1 MQQDFTVIIYKK
13 LIASFLN
20 HGFEFQTYQDY
31 FTNCLGPVIV
41 LRHDVDARKLHSL
54 MFARI
59 QHELGIVGTYY
70 FRIIPQSFDPLVVEE
85 IASMSHEIG
94 YHYED
99 MDFAKGNPH
108 KAIKLFEKHLSEL
121 RQVADVKTICMHGSP
136 LSKYDNRAIWDHYDY
151 RDFGIIA
158 EPYFDLDFSKVL
170 YLTDTGRRW
179 DGDSVSIRDRSADAS
194 TNRHMAG
201 GKQPLSDAYSFS
213 STQDIIRACENGEL
227 PNQIMFNFHP
237 QRWTDNPLLWTQE
250 LILQNTKNVAKR
262 LLRLAR

>member
-1 MQQDFTVIIYKK
+1 MARDFSKKIYKQL
-13 LIASFLN
+13 LIGLLDAGYS
-20 HGFEFQTYQDY
+20 FQTYY
-31 FTNCLGPVIV
+31 VFTEQPKEKIII

-54 MFARI
+54 TFARI

-70 FRIIPQSFDPLVVEE
+70 FRIIPQSIDPLVVEE
-85 IASMSHEIG
+85 IASMGHEIG

-99 MDFAKGNPH
+99 MDFAKGDPH

-121 RQVADVKTICMHGSP
+121 TQIADVKTICMHGSP